1 MALKDQIN
9 KISAVGLV
17 VSAVIIASGIV
28 LEDKE
33 FHDTIG
39 DLLTKL
45 LQYNA
50 SKSKDAGQLREN
62 DNFESGNEQ

>member
-1 MALKDQIN
+1 M
-9 KISAVGLV
+9 
-17 VSAVIIASGIV
+17 